1 MAYLP
6 LDPDHPRDRL
16 AWQLADTGAGVV
28 LTERALAERVSG
40 PGVTAVCL
48 DTDQRLLAGEPGT
61 DPLAG
66 APGAEPE
73 RLGITGDSAAYAIY
87 TSGST
92 GRPKAVL
99 ISHAAIANR
108 VLWSVRQHAF
118 GGTDRVLQKTTLTF
132 DAAGWEIF
140 TPLVSGG
147 VVVLAPVGAEG
158 DPAGLL
164 RAVARHRITVL
175 QLAPSMLRLLVDE
188 PDWRG
193 CDSLRL
199 VASAGEQLSAELCQR
214 LLERVSVE
222 VWNTYGPTECA
233 IDVTAH
239 RFDPVQR
246 TGPVAIGRP
255 IANTRLLVLDPG
267 GDPVPIGAPGE
278 LHVGGAGVARGYLGR
293 PDLTA
298 ARFVPDR
305 FGPAGSRQYRTGDL
319 VRWRA
324 DRALEFLG
332 RLDHQVKIDGVRVEP
347 GEVEAALL
355 RHPDVGS
362 AVVTSFTDASG
373 AVRLAAYLLKRD
385 IAEPES
391 LRGFLRGQLPAPLI
405 PSTFVALDAFPVTAS
420 GKVDRRAL
428 PDPGLGGGAGRPPY
442 CPPRTDAERMVSQ
455 VWSELLGVAQ
465 VGAHDSFF
473 QLGGSSLL
481 ITRLAARLSAAA
493 GRQIAVPDLF
503 DAPTVAAQA
512 RLAVADRAALAPIEP
527 LPRDRP
533 LPLSSGQRRQWVL
546 DRIQPGS
553 REWLAPMFL
562 SLPAELEVATVQRSL
577 DALLA
582 RHEALRTRYP
592 TPSGGEPTQVI
603 DDPGQVGLRVVEAV
617 AGDLT
622 AHFDREFARGFD
634 LARGPLLR
642 ALLVRTPGPE
652 QVLLLAMHHIA
663 CDGWSTVVLER
674 ELRELCAA
682 FHAGREPELA
692 ALPVQYA
699 DFATWQ
705 REQLTP
711 ESLERELT
719 YWRAA
724 LDGIA
729 PLDLPID
736 RPRPPAWD
744 PRGELVPFR
753 VAPELADRLI
763 GLGRQHGATPFTT
776 LLTAFAALLSRYTGQ
791 VDVPVG
797 VPVSGRM
804 HPQTDGMVGF
814 FLNSLVFRC
823 DLSGAPSFLDAVGR
837 VRDMSRS
844 ALAHQSLPFELL
856 VDDLAPERDLGR
868 TPLYQVEFDLHDE
881 GWTGTAFDS
890 AGMAAFQQAWRVAK
904 TDLCLYLQ
912 RHPDGSM
919 SGAIEYARA
928 LFDRATVDRFA
939 AHYLRLLEAVAADP
953 GLPLATVQFLTP
965 SERDQ
970 LLTGGGDPGV
980 HLLDRHGNLAPIG
993 VPGEI
998 SVGGGGVA
1006 NGAVSRPRRT
1016 GELGR
1021 RQPDGSLQ
1029 RLGRVD
1035 DRVTIRGCLV
1045 DPRSVAAVLAT
1056 HRSVR
1061 AAAVVPYHPELA
1073 GTRLRAF
1080 WTAHTGPATAD
1091 PPPPEL
1097 AAHCAARLPDYQ
1109 VPSEFVRVDRIPLTG
1124 EGEPDRAALLTLED
1138 QSRPDP
1144 ARPAHR
1150 SSAEPAVAEIW
1161 AELLAAPVD
1170 VNASFFGLGGNS
1182 ILAIQMISQLRERF
1196 GVDVSVRLFFEQ
1208 PTVARLAEEIEALIR
1223 AELAGLS
1230 DTEVLAESTPTNAEV

>member
-1 MAYLP
+1 
-6 LDPDHPRDRL
+6 
-16 AWQLADTGAGVV
+16 
-28 LTERALAERVSG
+28 
-40 PGVTAVCL
+40 
-48 DTDQRLLAGEPGT
+48 
-61 DPLAG
+61 
-66 APGAEPE
+66 
-73 RLGITGDSAAYAIY
+73 
-87 TSGST
+87 
-92 GRPKAVL
+92 
-99 ISHAAIANR
+99 
-108 VLWSVRQHAF
+108 
-118 GGTDRVLQKTTLTF
+118 
-132 DAAGWEIF
+132 
-140 TPLVSGG
+140 
-147 VVVLAPVGAEG
+147 
-158 DPAGLL
+158 
-164 RAVARHRITVL
+164 
-175 QLAPSMLRLLVDE
+175 
-188 PDWRG
+188 
-193 CDSLRL
+193 
-199 VASAGEQLSAELCQR
+199 
-214 LLERVSVE
+214 
-222 VWNTYGPTECA
+222 
-233 IDVTAH
+233 
-239 RFDPVQR
+239 
-246 TGPVAIGRP
+246 
-255 IANTRLLVLDPG
+255 
-267 GDPVPIGAPGE
+267 
-278 LHVGGAGVARGYLGR
+278 
-293 PDLTA
+293 
-298 ARFVPDR
+298 
-305 FGPAGSRQYRTGDL
+305 
-319 VRWRA
+319 
-324 DRALEFLG
+324 
-332 RLDHQVKIDGVRVEP
+332 
-347 GEVEAALL
+347 
-355 RHPDVGS
+355 
-362 AVVTSFTDASG
+362 
-373 AVRLAAYLLKRD
+373 
-385 IAEPES
+385 
-391 LRGFLRGQLPAPLI
+391 
-405 PSTFVALDAFPVTAS
+405 
-420 GKVDRRAL
+420 
-428 PDPGLGGGAGRPPY
+428 
-442 CPPRTDAERMVSQ
+442 
-455 VWSELLGVAQ
+455 
-465 VGAHDSFF
+465 
-473 QLGGSSLL
+473 
-481 ITRLAARLSAAA
+481 
-493 GRQIAVPDLF
+493 
-503 DAPTVAAQA
+503 
-512 RLAVADRAALAPIEP
+512 VADRAALAPIEP

-546 DRIQPGS
+546 DQIQPGS

-562 SLPAELEVATVQRSL
+562 SLPAELEVTTVQRSL

-592 TPSGGEPTQVI
+592 TPAGGEPTQLI
-603 DDPGQVGLRVVEAV
+603 EDPGQVGLRVVEAA

-642 ALLVRTPGPE
+642 ALLVRTPGRE

-705 REQLTP
+705 RGQLTP
-711 ESLERELT
+711 ELLERELT

-729 PLDLPID
+729 PLELPID

-753 VAPELADRLI
+753 VAPGLADRVI

-776 LLTAFAALLSRYTGQ
+776 LLTAFAALLSRYSGQ
-791 VDVPVG
+791 VDLPVG
-797 VPVSGRM
+797 VPVSGRL

-823 DLSGAPSFLDAVGR
+823 DLSGAPSFVDAVGR
-837 VRDMSRS
+837 VRDLSRS

-881 GWTGTAFDS
+881 GWTGTAFDP

-939 AHYLRLLEAVAADP
+939 AHYVRLLEAVAADP

-980 HLLDRHGNLAPIG
+980 YLLDRHGNLAPIG

-998 SVGGGGVA
+998 CLGGGGVA
-1006 NGAVSRPRRT
+1006 NDAVSRPGRT
-1016 GELGR
+1016 ERSVPDPFGPPGGRLLCSGELGR

-1045 DPRSVAAVLAT
+1045 DPRNVAAVLAT

-1061 AAAVVPYHPELA
+1061 AAAVVPYQPELA

-1080 WTAHTGPATAD
+1080 WTAQAGPATAG
-1091 PPPPEL
+1091 PPVPEL
-1097 AAHCAARLPDYQ
+1097 AAYCAARLPDYQ
-1109 VPSEFVRVDRIPLTG
+1109 VPSEFIRVDRIPLTG
-1124 EGEPDRAALLTLED
+1124 EGEPDRAALATLEG
-1138 QSRPDP
+1138 QSRPEP
-1144 ARPAHR
+1144 ARPAPR
-1150 SSAEPAVAEIW
+1150 SSAESAVAEIW

-1170 VNASFFGLGGNS
+1170 VDASFFGLGGNS
-1182 ILAIQMISQLRERF
+1182 ILAIQMISRLRERF

-1208 PTVARLAEEIEALIR
+1208 PTVARLAEEIETLIR
-1223 AELAGLS
+1223 ADLAGLS
-1230 DTEVLAESTPTNAEV
+1230 DAEVLAESTPTNAEV